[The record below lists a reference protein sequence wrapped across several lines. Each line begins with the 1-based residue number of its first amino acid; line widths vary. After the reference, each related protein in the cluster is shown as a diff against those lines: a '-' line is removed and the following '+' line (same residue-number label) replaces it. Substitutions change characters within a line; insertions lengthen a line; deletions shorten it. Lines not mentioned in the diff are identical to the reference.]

1 MAERAAILGVMHFSL
16 RPCCTQRRG
25 WSSVRAASPGAPG
38 ERGPWSRCG
47 ARLRPAADPQP
58 IPAAA
63 RLARELPEP
72 RLCFCAFP
80 TCDCVAVPAPL
91 GRRGNRGGREGCA
104 AIDYT
109 AIIAGLIPGLIGFLL
124 VCRAHAG
131 LRISCM
137 KLAFPCFLEYLC
149 RRRDGKCALEPNHF
163 KECSLSFIVCRN
175 RDVPVLH
182 PDALISSAV
191 YFSAHSWSCCCV
203 PLPLRKIRVVG
214 GKERGD
220 QISPF

>member
-1 MAERAAILGVMHFSL
+1 MAERAAILGWCIFASGRVIPSAEV
-16 RPCCTQRRG
+16 G
-25 WSSVRAASPGAPG
+25 AACEPLPR
-38 ERGPWSRCG
+38 EHRENVD
-47 ARLRPAADPQP
+47 RLPPAADPLP

-124 VCRAHAG
+124 VCRVYAG

-137 KLAFPCFLEYLC
+137 KLAFPFFREYFC
-149 RRRDGKCALEPNHF
+149 IQRDGKCALEPNHF
-163 KECSLSFIVCRN
+163 NQCSLSFSVCRN

-191 YFSAHSWSCCCV
+191 CFSIHSWSCCV
-203 PLPLRKIRVVG
+203 PLPFRKICVVG

>member
-1 MAERAAILGVMHFSL
+1 ML
-16 RPCCTQRRG
+16 R
-25 WSSVRAASPGAPG
+25 
-38 ERGPWSRCG
+38 
-47 ARLRPAADPQP
+47 ARLAPAPASAPAADLSPSP
-58 IPAAA
+58 
-63 RLARELPEP
+63 LARELPEP
-72 RLCFCAFP
+72 RLCFRAFP

-163 KECSLSFIVCRN
+163 KQCSLSFSVCRN

-182 PDALISSAV
+182 PDALISSVVCFAV
-191 YFSAHSWSCCCV
+191 SSWSCSCV
-203 PLPLRKIRVVG
+203 PLPFRKIRVVG
-214 GKERGD
+214 GKE
-220 QISPF
+220 

>member
-1 MAERAAILGVMHFSL
+1 M
-16 RPCCTQRRG
+16 
-25 WSSVRAASPGAPG
+25 RAASPGAPG
-38 ERGPWSRCG
+38 ERRWWCG
-47 ARLRPAADPQP
+47 ARARPAADPQP

-137 KLAFPCFLEYLC
+137 KSAFPCFLEYL
-149 RRRDGKCALEPNHF
+149 
-163 KECSLSFIVCRN
+163 SLGWEMVN
-175 RDVPVLH
+175 VPWSPTILN
-182 PDALISSAV
+182 SAPSP
-191 YFSAHSWSCCCV
+191 SASAETGMFLYCI
-203 PLPLRKIRVVG
+203 LML
-214 GKERGD
+214 
-220 QISPF
+220 

>member
-1 MAERAAILGVMHFSL
+1 ML
-16 RPCCTQRRG
+16 
-25 WSSVRAASPGAPG
+25 
-38 ERGPWSRCG
+38 RGPGPSCRESSAQTRG
-47 ARLRPAADPQP
+47 RPPRSG
-58 IPAAA
+58 AA
-63 RLARELPEP
+63 RAPTL
-72 RLCFCAFP
+72 FCAFP

-137 KLAFPCFLEYLC
+137 KLAFPCLLEYLC
-149 RRRDGKCALEPNHF
+149 RQGDGKCALEPNHF
-163 KECSLSFIVCRN
+163 KQCSLSFSVCRN

-182 PDALISSAV
+182 PDALIFSAV
-191 YFSAHSWSCCCV
+191 CFSLHSWSCCV
-203 PLPLRKIRVVG
+203 PLPFRKIRVVG